1 MTINYLDFKDV
12 AWFPYKADSPPVV
25 DSDTI
30 LPQAISFESLQAV
43 SRRNSQVI
51 KGLRPV
57 EHAQFAQ
64 ADSLHFG
71 REFP

>member
-1 MTINYLDFKDV
+1 MIINYLDFIDV
-12 AWFPYKADSPPVV
+12 ALFPNEADSPAVI

-30 LPQAISFESLQAV
+30 LPQAVPLEGFQAV

-64 ADSLHFG
+64 ADSLHL
-71 REFP
+71 RR